1 MDTLDHWRSQFR
13 TFFKRDKTFYPFLSN
28 SLKWDPSQTNFGFSN
43 VTNSEGDV
51 YEASDRAEDFTD
63 LLNVLSGFLPHSYL
77 TARIS
82 KDTKC
87 WQDVWDI
94 IYQHYN
100 CKISG
105 DILLDFENLKNESDE
120 NYLQY
125 YERLL
130 QHTRLHLAPANAEV
144 GTLINNKMD
153 YLTISLMN
161 MVALNWL
168 RKIDPNLIQIIRTE
182 YSTKL
187 KSGTQLAQLV
197 PTIAPNVDNLL
208 SRYSN
213 SSVSKV
219 TSEAQE
225 ALEEEQD
232 DVDEDTSVR
241 FSQTTTR
248 YRGRGQ
254 ASFSGRPSLPP
265 SGGRQ
270 WRRPDEW
277 CGGGGGLKGGQ
288 GGGSKRFINN
298 NSGGASGYQ
307 QKTIFCSGCRR
318 LAENQGADIDFRHNP
333 MKCPRKFVL
342 RSIQEGLVEEEES
355 LEDFGNT
362 DNANKQNFTD
372 SSLLQNNELHNAS
385 EDKNAANLNVILSN
399 TNKSSNSVTL
409 NIKINQIHESRK
421 ILNSANNEHSQV
433 SEIKSFWDKVST
445 QVLRIE
451 QRRHIW
457 NG

>member
-1 MDTLDHWRSQFR
+1 MSYVKFPPPRPLTRKETLDTLDHWRSQFR
-13 TFFKRDKTFYPFLSN
+13 TFFKRDKTFYPFLST
-28 SLKWDPSQTNFGFSN
+28 SLKWDPLQTNFGFTN
-43 VTNSEGDV
+43 VTNGEGDV

-82 KDTKC
+82 QDTKC

-100 CKISG
+100 CKISS
-105 DILLDFENLKNESDE
+105 DTLLDFENLKKESDE

-153 YLTISLMN
+153 CLTISLMN
-161 MVALNWL
+161 MVAMNWL

-219 TSEAQE
+219 TSGAQE

-232 DVDEDTSVR
+232 DEDEDTSVR
-241 FSQTTTR
+241 LSQTTTR

-277 CGGGGGLKGGQ
+277 CGGGGGPNHKLANTGNF
-288 GGGSKRFINN
+288 KREK
-298 NSGGASGYQ
+298 Q
-307 QKTIFCSGCRR
+307 R
-318 LAENQGADIDFRHNP
+318 LVVQ
-333 MKCPRKFVL
+333 
-342 RSIQEGLVEEEES
+342 S
-355 LEDFGNT
+355 L
-362 DNANKQNFTD
+362 
-372 SSLLQNNELHNAS
+372 
-385 EDKNAANLNVILSN
+385 
-399 TNKSSNSVTL
+399 
-409 NIKINQIHESRK
+409 
-421 ILNSANNEHSQV
+421 
-433 SEIKSFWDKVST
+433 
-445 QVLRIE
+445 
-451 QRRHIW
+451 
-457 NG
+457 